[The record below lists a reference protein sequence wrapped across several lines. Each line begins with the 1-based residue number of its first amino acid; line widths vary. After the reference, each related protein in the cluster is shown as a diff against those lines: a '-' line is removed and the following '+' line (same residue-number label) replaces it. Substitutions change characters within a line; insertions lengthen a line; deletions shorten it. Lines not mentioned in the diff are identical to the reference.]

1 MLTKND
7 HFNLLI
13 IELIEKWDF
22 ASGKQCAKRSIYCP
36 KIPNKNSEISSNFN
50 KKKNDKKI
58 IIKEIKIIIII
69 KKNKKTKK

>member
-22 ASGKQCAKRSIYCP
+22 ASGTQCAKRSIYCP
-36 KIPNKNSEISSNFN
+36 KIPNKNSEIFSNFN
-50 KKKNDKKI
+50 KKNDKKI

-69 KKNKKTKK
+69 KKK